1 MCLAR
6 HYKLRSYFHLAVAKL
21 LKLNF
26 TRTQN
31 VYIAFCW
38 VFTFTFV
45 AWLFVKLPRL
55 KANVRL
61 ERDVM
66 LCDVAPM
73 PTH

>member
-31 VYIAFCW
+31 VYIVFCW

-45 AWLFVKLPRL
+45 AWLFVKLLRL
-55 KANVRL
+55 KSMFALNVRC
-61 ERDVM
+61 DVM
-66 LCDVAPM
+66 
-73 PTH
+73 